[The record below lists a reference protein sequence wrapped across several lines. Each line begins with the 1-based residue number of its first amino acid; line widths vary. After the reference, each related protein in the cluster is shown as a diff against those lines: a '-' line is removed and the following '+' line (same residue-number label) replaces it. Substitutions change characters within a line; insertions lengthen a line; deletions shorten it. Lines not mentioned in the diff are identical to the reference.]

1 MKRIFLAIVA
11 CLSSAGVA
19 TAQFDFTIN
28 APNSLVNTTCGAVN
42 NCGFSTSE
50 EHIIRVNIPC
60 AGAWNFSLCG
70 STFNT
75 KMFLTT
81 AACGGSTL
89 ASNDDACGLQSEFTA
104 TLAIGVYYVAI
115 EGSTALDCGTY
126 TLVVSDDE
134 APVIVNCQSD
144 ISVNN
149 DAGDCGAIVN
159 FSAPSATDNC
169 VLSSFTSNHN
179 SGELFPVGTTT
190 VNYTA
195 TDGGGNVTI
204 CSFDITVTDSESPSI
219 INCPSN
225 IVTSNTSG
233 ICGANV
239 SWAVPVASDNC
250 NVNSFTTTHSPGAT
264 FPLGTTTVIY
274 TATDDAGNS
283 TTCTF
288 TVTVNDTQAPTLICP
303 SNITANNNPG
313 QCGAVVTYSI
323 IGTDNCPGVVTSL
336 TTGLAS
342 GSFFPVGT
350 TVVSYLATDAASN
363 TATCSFTVT
372 VIDNE
377 APVFNCPADLLIC
390 GDNSVVTF
398 SIPSFTDNCA
408 GANAVQISGPTS
420 GSTLTVG
427 IYTVSFEAEDA
438 AGNTSTCS
446 YDIVVAY
453 NPVADYGYSTSCAG
467 DLIFFTEFST
477 IPGGTVD
484 EYSWDMGDGSGLI
497 STRNPVYQFPNTGFY
512 DVTLTVTSDMGCTN
526 SYTET
531 INITNVPS
539 ASFIASSQCAGLQA
553 VFNNTST
560 IITGDLDYV
569 WDFGDGTTGLGDDPV
584 HVYQNPGTYT
594 VILTVTSIDG
604 CVDDFSSTINILA
617 NPLANFTT
625 ANLQCYGDE
634 SGALNITGYGSLS
647 PYTYSLD
654 GGNNYQPTG
663 SFTGLDAGSYTAL
676 VEDDNGCSSSY
687 NFTLTEPAEL
697 VSTLSNSDD
706 LFCFGDEDGSIVV
719 STTGGATPYYY
730 TLDDVSFQLSPVF
743 NGLAAGDYVVA
754 VSDDNGCAD
763 TVEVTLNEPTDLSA
777 VVFSYENVGCYGN
790 NSGYLELFANGGVS
804 PYQYSING
812 GQTFQSSPE
821 FNNLAAGTYSIV
833 VKDDNNCSKTF
844 SATITQPEVLA
855 FSVDANDVLCYG
867 GNSGSIVFSVT
878 GGTAPFQ
885 FSTNGGQTYGSLST
899 VTGLASG
906 NYVVSVKDANNCT
919 VSGGAFIN
927 QPTQTLSAE
936 VASLQNVLCRS
947 ENSGT
952 VTINASG
959 GTETYTYS
967 VDGGQN
973 FQTSSIISGLVT
985 GDYIAI
991 VADFNGCETTVDF
1004 SITEPAENLR
1014 IDLVVVEDV
1023 ACSGDGSGLISIIAG
1038 GGTTGYDYS
1047 INEGTT
1053 YQSSNEFEGL
1063 GGGTYYL
1070 SVRDANGCL
1079 VADTAEIY
1087 EPSAPLIITFN
1098 GSTNVICENDT
1109 TGTLNVSGSGGSPPY
1124 LYFLDGQNGQL
1135 SGGFSGLTSGT
1146 YNAQVKDLNGCISSV
1161 DVPIDAVSYLP
1172 DVDFSY
1178 QVAGQSV
1185 AFTNLTS
1192 GGQAYTWHFGDG
1204 TTSSL
1209 QSPTHLYAT
1218 AGQYTVILV
1227 AENSCGADSILQ
1239 NISTI
1244 IISVEENELFSTSV
1258 YPNPANEQFTVS
1270 LTSKENLENIVI
1282 NLHSVDGRLLFSE
1295 SKSVQGNSFIRTFNT
1310 QHFAQGIY
1318 MLELVSDNAR
1328 SSRLITIN
1336 H

>member
-1 MKRIFLAIVA
+1 MKRILPALLTILALA
-11 CLSSAGVA
+11 LTA
-19 TAQFDFTIN
+19 TAQDFTIN
-28 APNSLVNTTCGAVN
+28 APNSIVNTTCGAVN
-42 NCGFSTSE
+42 NCAFSPSE
-50 EHIIRVNIPC
+50 DHIIRVNIPC
-60 AGAWNFSLCG
+60 AGDWNFSLCG
-70 STFNT
+70 SAFNT
-75 KMFLTT
+75 RMFLTT
-81 AACGGSTL
+81 AICGGTTL
-89 ASNDDACGLQSEFTA
+89 ASNDDFCGLQSELTA
-104 TLAIGVYYVAI
+104 TLGIGVYYVAI
-115 EGSTALDCGTY
+115 EGATGVDCGTY

-144 ISVNN
+144 IAVNN

-169 VLSSFTSNHN
+169 VLSSFNSNHN

-190 VNYTA
+190 VTYTA
-195 TDGGGNVTI
+195 TDGGGNITT
-204 CSFDITVTDSESPSI
+204 CSFDITVSDNEDPTI
-219 INCPSN
+219 ANCPAN
-225 IVTSNTSG
+225 ITTSNSSNQ
-233 ICGANV
+233 CGASV

-250 NVNSFTTTHSPGAT
+250 GVNSFTTTHSPGA
-264 FPLGTTTVIY
+264 FFALGTTTVIY
-274 TATDDAGNS
+274 TATDNAGNS
-283 TTCTF
+283 TTCSF
-288 TVTVNDTQAPTLICP
+288 TVTVNDNQAPTLACP
-303 SNITANNNPG
+303 SNISVNNNPG
-313 QCGAVVTYSI
+313 LCGATVNYIVT
-323 IGTDNCPGVVTSL
+323 GTDNCPGVVTTL
-336 TTGLAS
+336 TGGLAS

-350 TVVSYLATDAASN
+350 TVVSYLATDAALN

-372 VIDNE
+372 VADNE
-377 APVFNCPADLLIC
+377 SPVFDCPDDLLVC
-390 GDNSVVTF
+390 GDNSFVTF
-398 SIPSFTDNCA
+398 SIPSFTDNCS
-408 GANAVQISGPTS
+408 GANAVQVSGPSS
-420 GSTLTVG
+420 GSILSVG
-427 IYTVSFEAEDA
+427 TYTVSFLATDA
-438 AGNTSTCS
+438 AGNSSSCS

-484 EYSWDMGDGSGLI
+484 AYSWDMGDGSGPI

-512 DVTLTVTSDMGCTN
+512 DVALTVTSDMGCTN
-526 SYTET
+526 THTET
-531 INITNVPS
+531 IEITNVPS
-539 ASFIASSQCAGLQA
+539 ASFTVSPQCAGLQA

-569 WDFGDGTTGLGDDPV
+569 WDFGDGTSGLGDDPV

-625 ANLQCYGDE
+625 ANLQCFSDE

-647 PYTYSLD
+647 PYQYSLD
-654 GGNNYQPTG
+654 GGNNFQPAG
-663 SFTGLDAGSYTAL
+663 GFSGLDAGDYTVI

-687 NFTLTEPAEL
+687 DFSLTEPSEL
-697 VSTLSNSDD
+697 ISTLSNSAD

-743 NGLAAGDYVVA
+743 TGLGAGDYVVA

-763 TVEVTLNEPTDLSA
+763 TVEVTLSEPSDLTA
-777 VVFSYENVGCYGN
+777 VVFSSENVGCYGN
-790 NSGYLELFANGGVS
+790 NSGYLELLATGGVS
-804 PYQYSING
+804 PYLYSING
-812 GQTFQSSPE
+812 GQTFQSGSE

-833 VKDDNNCSKTF
+833 VKDDNNCSKAF

-878 GGTAPFQ
+878 GGTTPFE
-885 FSTNGGQTYGSLST
+885 FSTDGGQTYGSLST

-906 NYVVSVKDANNCT
+906 NYVVSVKDANDCT

-927 QPTQTLSAE
+927 QPAEALSAS

-947 ENSGT
+947 ENTGT
-952 VTINASG
+952 VTISATG

-973 FQTSSIISGLVT
+973 YQNSSTLSGLVT
-985 GDYIAI
+985 GDYVAM

-1014 IDLVVVEDV
+1014 IDLVVAEDV
-1023 ACSGDGSGLISIIAG
+1023 VCYGDGSGLISIIAG
-1038 GGTTGYDYS
+1038 GGTAAYNYS
-1047 INEGTT
+1047 IDEGTT
-1053 YQSSNEFEGL
+1053 YQTAAEFSGL
-1063 GGGTYYL
+1063 GGGTYYI
-1070 SVRDANGCL
+1070 SVRDENGCI
-1079 VADTAEIY
+1079 VADTAEIA
-1087 EPSAPLIITFN
+1087 EPSAPLTITFN

-1109 TGTLNVSGSGGSPPY
+1109 TGSLSVTGSGGTAPY

-1135 SGGFSGLTSGT
+1135 SGVFSGLTSGT
-1146 YNAQVKDLNGCISSV
+1146 YNALVKDLNGCVNS
-1161 DVPIDAVSYLP
+1161 IDIAIEAVSYLP

-1185 AFTNLTS
+1185 AFQNLTS
-1192 GGQAYTWHFGDG
+1192 GAQGYTWYFGDG
-1204 TTSSL
+1204 GTST
-1209 QSPTHLYAT
+1209 QTNPTHLYAT
-1218 AGQYTVILV
+1218 SGQYTVKLV
-1227 AENSCGADSILQ
+1227 AENSCGFDSISN
-1239 NISTI
+1239 NISTVI
-1244 IISVEENELFSTSV
+1244 IGVEENETLISTI
-1258 YPNPANEQFTVS
+1258 YPNPANNIITLELNNQLPAANYQLLIADIAGHILFRSQITNLKSTFDVS
-1270 LTSKENLENIVI
+1270 
-1282 NLHSVDGRLLFSE
+1282 G
-1295 SKSVQGNSFIRTFNT
+1295 
-1310 QHFAQGIY
+1310 FANGIY
-1318 MLELVSDNAR
+1318 MLELVSDKTR
-1328 SSRLITIN
+1328 TSRLITIN

>member
-1 MKRIFLAIVA
+1 MKRILLAAFA
-11 CLSSAGVA
+11 CLSFAEAA
-19 TAQFDFTIN
+19 TAQDYTIN
-28 APNSLVNTTCGAVN
+28 APNSISHTTCGAVN
-42 NCGFSTSE
+42 NCAFSPSE
-50 EHIIRVNIPC
+50 DHIIQVNIPC
-60 AGAWNFSLCG
+60 AGDWNFSLCG
-70 STFNT
+70 SAFNT

-89 ASNDDACGLQSEFTA
+89 ASNDDFCGLQSEFTA
-104 TLAIGVYYVAI
+104 TLGIGIYYVAI
-115 EGSTALDCGTY
+115 EGATGVDCGVY

-134 APVIVNCQSD
+134 APVIVNCQSN

-159 FSAPSATDNC
+159 FSAPTATDNC
-169 VLSSFTSNHN
+169 VLSSFSSNHN

-190 VNYTA
+190 VTYTA
-195 TDGGGNVTI
+195 TDGGGNITT
-204 CSFDITVTDSESPSI
+204 CSFDITVADSENPTI
-219 INCPSN
+219 ANCPANITVSN
-225 IVTSNTSG
+225 SLNQ
-233 ICGANV
+233 CGAYV

-250 NVNSFTTTHSPGAT
+250 NVNSFTTTYSPGAF
-264 FPLGTTTVIY
+264 FPLGTSTVVY
-274 TATDDAGNS
+274 TATDNAGNS
-283 TTCTF
+283 TTCSF
-288 TVTVNDTQAPTLICP
+288 SVTVNDNQAPTLSCP
-303 SNITANNNPG
+303 SNISVNNNPG
-313 QCGAVVTYSI
+313 LCGATVNYIVT
-323 IGTDNCPGVVTSL
+323 GTDNCPGVVTTL
-336 TTGLAS
+336 TGGLAS

-363 TATCSFTVT
+363 TANCSFTVT
-372 VIDNE
+372 VVDNE
-377 APVFNCPADLLIC
+377 APVFDCPSNLLVC
-390 GDNSVVTF
+390 GDNSFVTF
-398 SIPSFTDNCA
+398 SIPSFTDNCS
-408 GANAVQISGPTS
+408 GANAVQVSGPTS
-420 GSTLTVG
+420 GSILSVG
-427 IYTVSFEAEDA
+427 TYTVSFLVTDV
-438 AGNTSTCS
+438 AGNSSSCS
-446 YDIVVAY
+446 YDIEVAY

-484 EYSWDMGDGSGLI
+484 AYSWDMGDGSGPI

-512 DVTLTVTSDMGCTN
+512 DVALTVTSDMGCTN
-526 SYTET
+526 THTET
-531 INITNVPS
+531 IEITNVPS
-539 ASFIASSQCAGLQA
+539 ASFIVSSQCAGLQA

-625 ANLQCYGDE
+625 SNLHCYGDE
-634 SGALNITGYGSLS
+634 SGTLSISGYGSLS
-647 PYTYSLD
+647 PYIYSLD
-654 GGNNYQPTG
+654 GGNNYQLSG
-663 SFTGLDAGSYTAL
+663 SFSGLDAGSYTVI

-687 NFTLTEPAEL
+687 DFSLTEPTEL
-697 VSTLSNSDD
+697 ISTLSSTSD
-706 LFCFGDEDGSIVV
+706 LFCFGDENGSIIV

-730 TLDDVSFQLSPVF
+730 TLDGVSFQLSPVF
-743 NGLAAGDYVVA
+743 NGLGAGDYVVA
-754 VSDDNGCAD
+754 VSDGNSCVD
-763 TVEVTLNEPTDLSA
+763 TVEVTLSEPTQLSA
-777 VVFSYENVGCYGN
+777 VVFSSENVGCYGN

-804 PYQYSING
+804 PYEYSING

-821 FNNLAAGTYSIV
+821 FNNLTAGTYSIV
-833 VKDDNNCSKTF
+833 VNDDNNCSKTF

-927 QPTQTLSAE
+927 QPTEALSAE
-936 VASLQNVLCRS
+936 VSALQNVLCRNG
-947 ENSGT
+947 NSGT
-952 VTINASG
+952 VTINATG

-985 GDYIAI
+985 GDYQAI

-1014 IDLVVVEDV
+1014 IDLVVAEDV
-1023 ACSGDGSGLISIIAG
+1023 VCFGDGSGLIDIIAG
-1038 GGTTGYDYS
+1038 GGTPAYEYS
-1047 INEGTT
+1047 IDEGTT
-1053 YQSSNEFEGL
+1053 YQADAEFSGL
-1063 GGGTYYL
+1063 GGGTYYIT
-1070 SVRDANGCL
+1070 VRDENGCT
-1079 VADTAEIY
+1079 VADTAEIA
-1087 EPSAPLIITFN
+1087 EPSAPLMITFN
-1098 GSTNVICENDT
+1098 GSTNVICENDV
-1109 TGTLNVSGSGGSPPY
+1109 TGSLNVSGSGGTPPY

-1135 SGGFSGLTSGT
+1135 SGVFSDLTSGT
-1146 YNAQVKDLNGCISSV
+1146 YNALVKDLNGCVNSV
-1161 DVPIDAVSYLP
+1161 DITIEAVSYLP

-1185 AFTNLTS
+1185 AFQNLTS
-1192 GGQAYTWHFGDG
+1192 GAQAYTWYFGDG
-1204 TTSSL
+1204 GTSTL
-1209 QSPTHLYAT
+1209 TNPTHLYASS
-1218 AGQYTVILV
+1218 GQFTVKLI
-1227 AENSCGADSILQ
+1227 AENSCGFDSISK
-1239 NISTI
+1239 NISTV
-1244 IISVEENELFSTSV
+1244 IISIEENELFNTSV

-1270 LTSKENLENIVI
+1270 LTSKENIENIVI
-1282 NLHSVDGRLLFSE
+1282 NLHSVDGKLIFSE
-1295 SKSVQGNSFIRTFNT
+1295 NNTIQANSFKRTFNT
-1310 QHFAQGIY
+1310 QNFAQGIY
-1318 MLELVSDNAR
+1318 LLELISDKTRA
-1328 SSRLITIN
+1328 SRLITIN

>member
-1 MKRIFLAIVA
+1 MKRILLATVA
-11 CLSSAGVA
+11 CLSFAGAASA
-19 TAQFDFTIN
+19 QDFTIN
-28 APNSLVNTTCGAVN
+28 APNSIANTTCGAVN
-42 NCGFSTSE
+42 NCAFSPSE
-50 EHIIRVNIPC
+50 DHIIQVNIPC
-60 AGAWNFSLCG
+60 TGNWNFSLCG
-70 STFNT
+70 SAYNT
-75 KMFLTT
+75 RMFLTT
-81 AACGGSTL
+81 AACGGTTL
-89 ASNDDACGLQSEFTA
+89 ASNDDFCGLQSEFT
-104 TLAIGVYYVAI
+104 TPLGIGIYYLAI
-115 EGSTALDCGTY
+115 EGATGVDCGAY

-134 APVIVNCQSD
+134 APVIVNCQTD

-149 DAGDCGAIVN
+149 DAGDCGAVVN

-169 VLSSFTSNHN
+169 VLSGFSTNHN

-190 VNYTA
+190 VTYTA
-195 TDGGGNVTI
+195 TDGGGNITT
-204 CSFDITVTDSESPSI
+204 CSFDITVTDSEDPTI
-219 INCPSN
+219 ANCPAN
-225 IVTSNTSG
+225 IVTSNSIG
-233 ICGANV
+233 MCGANV
-239 SWAVPVASDNC
+239 SWAVPVAVDNC

-274 TATDDAGNS
+274 TATDNAGNS
-283 TTCTF
+283 TTCSF
-288 TVTVNDTQAPTLICP
+288 TVTVNDNQAPTLACP
-303 SNITANNNPG
+303 SNISVNNNPG
-313 QCGAVVTYSI
+313 LCGATVNYIVT
-323 IGTDNCPGVVTSL
+323 GTDNCPGVVTTL
-336 TTGLAS
+336 AGGLAS

-363 TATCSFTVT
+363 TATCSFSVTVT
-372 VIDNE
+372 DNE
-377 APVFNCPADLLIC
+377 APVFDCPDDLLVC
-390 GDNSVVTF
+390 GDNSFVTF
-398 SIPSFTDNCA
+398 SIPSFTDNCS
-408 GANAVQISGPTS
+408 GANAIQVSGPAS

-427 IYTVSFEAEDA
+427 TYTVAFLATDV
-438 AGNTSTCS
+438 AGNTSSCS

-453 NPVADYGYSTSCAG
+453 NPAADYGYSTSCAG

-484 EYSWDMGDGSGLI
+484 AYSWDMGDGSGPI

-634 SGALNITGYGSLS
+634 NGTLNISGYGSLS
-647 PYTYSLD
+647 PYIYSLD

-663 SFTGLDAGSYTAL
+663 SFNGLDAGSYTVI

-687 NFTLTEPAEL
+687 NFSLTEPTEL
-697 VSTLSNSDD
+697 ISTLSTSDD

-730 TLDDVSFQLSPVF
+730 TLDGVSFLLSPVF
-743 NGLAAGDYVVA
+743 SNLGAGDYVVA

-763 TVEVTLNEPTDLSA
+763 TVEVTLSEPTQLSA
-777 VVFSYENVGCYGN
+777 VVFSSENVGCYGN

-804 PYQYSING
+804 PYEYSING

-821 FNNLAAGTYSIV
+821 FNNLAAGTYNIV
-833 VKDDNNCSKTF
+833 VKDDNNCSKTL
-844 SATITQPEVLA
+844 SATITQPAVLA

-867 GNSGSIVFSVT
+867 GNNGSIVFSVT
-878 GGTAPFQ
+878 GGTAPFE
-885 FSTNGGQTYGSLST
+885 FSTDGGQTYASLST
-899 VTGLASG
+899 VTGLNSG
-906 NYVVSVKDANNCT
+906 NYVVSVKDANDCT

-927 QPTQTLSAE
+927 QPAEELSAS

-952 VTINASG
+952 VTIDVTG

-973 FQTSSIISGLVT
+973 FQTNSIISGLVT
-985 GDYIAI
+985 GDYEVI

-1014 IDLVVVEDV
+1014 IDLVVAEDV
-1023 ACSGDGSGLISIIAG
+1023 VCFGDGSGLISIIAG
-1038 GGTTGYDYS
+1038 GGTAAYEYS
-1047 INEGTT
+1047 IDEGTT
-1053 YQSSNEFEGL
+1053 YQTDAEFSGL
-1063 GGGTYYL
+1063 SGGTFYI
-1070 SVRDANGCL
+1070 SVRDENGCV
-1079 VADTAEIY
+1079 VADTAEID
-1087 EPSAPLIITFN
+1087 EPSAPLTITFN

-1109 TGTLNVSGSGGSPPY
+1109 TGSLSVTGSGGTPPY

-1135 SGGFSGLTSGT
+1135 SGVFSDLTSGT
-1146 YNAQVKDLNGCISSV
+1146 YNALVKDLNGCVNSV
-1161 DVPIDAVSYLP
+1161 DITIEAVSYLP

-1185 AFTNLTS
+1185 AFQNTTS
-1192 GGQAYTWHFGDG
+1192 GAQAYTWYFGDG
-1204 TTSSL
+1204 ATST
-1209 QSPTHLYAT
+1209 QTNPTHLYAT
-1218 AGQYTVILV
+1218 SGQYTVKLV
-1227 AENSCGADSILQ
+1227 AENTCGFDSITK
-1239 NISTI
+1239 NISTV
-1244 IISVEENELFSTSV
+1244 IISIEENELFRPSV

-1270 LTSKENLENIVI
+1270 LTSKENLENIRI

-1295 SKSVQGNSFIRTFNT
+1295 SNSVQGNTFTRTFNT

-1318 MLELVSDNAR
+1318 MLELVSDKAR
-1328 SSRLITIN
+1328 TSRLITIN

>member
-1 MKRIFLAIVA
+1 MKRILLAAVA
-11 CLSSAGVA
+11 CLSFAGAA
-19 TAQFDFTIN
+19 TAQDFTIN

-42 NCGFSTSE
+42 NCAFSPSE
-50 EHIIRVNIPC
+50 DHIIQVNIPC
-60 AGAWNFSLCG
+60 AGDWNFSLCG
-70 STFNT
+70 SAFNT
-75 KMFLTT
+75 RMFLTT
-81 AACGGSTL
+81 AVCGGTTL
-89 ASNDDACGLQSEFTA
+89 ASNDDFCGLQSEFTA
-104 TLAIGVYYVAI
+104 TVGIGIYYVAI
-115 EGSTALDCGTY
+115 EGATGVDCGAY

-169 VLSSFTSNHN
+169 VLSGFSTNHN

-190 VNYTA
+190 VTYTA
-195 TDGGGNVTI
+195 TDGGGNITT
-204 CSFDITVTDSESPSI
+204 CSFDITVTDNEDPTI
-219 INCPSN
+219 ANCPAN
-225 IVTSNTSG
+225 ITTSNSTNQ
-233 ICGANV
+233 CGATV
-239 SWAVPVASDNC
+239 SWPVPVASDNC
-250 NVNSFTTTHSPGAT
+250 NVNSFTTTHSPGA
-264 FPLGTTTVIY
+264 FFALGTTTVVY
-274 TATDDAGNS
+274 TATDNAGNS

-288 TVTVNDTQAPTLICP
+288 TVTVNDNQLPTLACP
-303 SNITANNNPG
+303 SNINVNNNPG
-313 QCGAVVTYSI
+313 LCGATVNYIVT
-323 IGTDNCPGVVTSL
+323 GTDNCPGVVTTL
-336 TTGLAS
+336 TGGLTS

-363 TATCSFTVT
+363 TATCSFTIT
-372 VIDNE
+372 VADNE
-377 APVFNCPADLLIC
+377 APVFDCPADLLVC

-398 SIPSFTDNCA
+398 SIPSFTDNCS
-408 GANAVQISGPTS
+408 GANAVQVSGPVS

-427 IYTVSFEAEDA
+427 TYTVAFLATDV
-438 AGNTSTCS
+438 AGNSSSCS

-484 EYSWDMGDGSGLI
+484 AYSWDMGDGSGPI
-497 STRNPVYQFPNTGFY
+497 STRHPVYQFPNTGFY

-539 ASFIASSQCAGLQA
+539 ASFTVSPQCAGLQA

-569 WDFGDGTTGLGDDPV
+569 WDFGDGTSGLGDDPV

-625 ANLQCYGDE
+625 ANLQCFNDE
-634 SGALNITGYGSLS
+634 SGELNISGYGSLS
-647 PYTYSLD
+647 PYIYSLD

-663 SFTGLDAGSYTAL
+663 SFNGLDAGSYTVI

-687 NFTLTEPAEL
+687 NFSLTEPTEL
-697 VSTLSNSDD
+697 ISTLSTSAD

-730 TLDDVSFQLSPVF
+730 TLDNVSFQLSPVF
-743 NGLAAGDYVVA
+743 SNLGSGDYVVA

-763 TVEVTLNEPTDLSA
+763 TVEVTLNEPTQLSA
-777 VVFSYENVGCYGN
+777 VVFSSENVGCYGN

-821 FNNLAAGTYSIV
+821 FTNLAAGSYSIV
-833 VKDDNNCSKTF
+833 VKDDNNCSETL

-878 GGTAPFQ
+878 GGTTPFE
-885 FSTNGGQTYGSLST
+885 FSTDGGQTYGSLST

-906 NYVVSVKDANNCT
+906 NYVVSVKDANDCT

-927 QPTQTLSAE
+927 QPAEELSAS

-985 GDYIAI
+985 GDYEVII
-991 VADFNGCETTVDF
+991 ADFNGCETTVAF

-1014 IDLVVVEDV
+1014 IDLVVAEDV
-1023 ACSGDGSGLISIIAG
+1023 VCFGDGSGLINIIAG
-1038 GGTTGYDYS
+1038 GGTAAYEYS
-1047 INEGTT
+1047 IDEGAT
-1053 YQSSNEFEGL
+1053 YQSSDEFSGL
-1063 GGGTYYL
+1063 GGGTYYI
-1070 SVRDANGCL
+1070 SVRDENGCI
-1079 VADTAEIY
+1079 VADTAAID
-1087 EPSAPLIITFN
+1087 EPSAPLTIAFN

-1109 TGTLNVSGSGGSPPY
+1109 TGSLSVTGSGGTPPY

-1135 SGGFSGLTSGT
+1135 SGVFSGLTSGT
-1146 YNAQVKDLNGCISSV
+1146 YNALVKDLNGCVNSV
-1161 DVPIDAVSYLP
+1161 DITIEAVSYLP

-1185 AFTNLTS
+1185 AFQNSTS
-1192 GGQAYTWHFGDG
+1192 GAQAYTWYFGDG
-1204 TTSSL
+1204 GTST
-1209 QSPTHLYAT
+1209 QSNPTHLYAT
-1218 AGQYTVILV
+1218 SGQFTVKLV
-1227 AENSCGADSILQ
+1227 AENTCGFDSITK
-1239 NISTI
+1239 NISTV
-1244 IISVEENELFSTSV
+1244 IISIEENELFSTSV

-1295 SKSVQGNSFIRTFNT
+1295 SNSVQGNAFTRTFNT

-1318 MLELVSDNAR
+1318 MLELVSDKAR
-1328 SSRLITIN
+1328 TSRLITIN